1 MVDAD
6 CRVFVAS
13 WAKCIC
19 DLSRIHF
26 EAEEKGMRGK
36 IFLTVAAMLC
46 VMPHADP
53 SRTLQPKPKPPLG
66 AAADESARS
75 RDHGTL

>member
-1 MVDAD
+1 
-6 CRVFVAS
+6 
-13 WAKCIC
+13 
-19 DLSRIHF
+19 
-26 EAEEKGMRGK
+26 MRGK

-75 RDHGTL
+75 RDHCTL